1 MMGRTLSAVLCCVTH
16 WLGGPVLECFYRKG
30 ARCARKCGASLIS
43 VRLPRGDSVLESSLR
58 KHSLFSTLREFN
70 VSWRWASHCGIPVGS
85 AIADIRSICALD
97 KPESGTHAR
106 ARGSVNQIRKD
117 LCVRLLTGLPAGR
130 PGVLVFGG
138 VGSCH
143 LFVAV

>member
-1 MMGRTLSAVLCCVTH
+1 MSQLEMGVALWDSGRQCDCRHSHKFVHLIN
-16 WLGGPVLECFYRKG
+16 RK
-30 ARCARKCGASLIS
+30 A
-43 VRLPRGDSVLESSLR
+43 
-58 KHSLFSTLREFN
+58 
-70 VSWRWASHCGIPVGS
+70 
-85 AIADIRSICALD
+85 
-97 KPESGTHAR
+97 GTHAR

-117 LCVRLLTGLPAGR
+117 LCVRLLTDLPAGR